1 MKLTFVTN
9 YMTHH
14 QLPFCLEM
22 VKRLGDGFRLVET
35 NVMEDERLHM
45 GWGLDPS
52 AYDFVLRTDEYE
64 GPMKKLVME
73 SDAVI
78 CGGASVY
85 YVLERMD
92 EGKLTF
98 RYHERLYKK
107 GRQQAFAPRG
117 YLKKLKEHTKYR
129 KLPVY
134 LLCAGA
140 YVPADFS
147 LFFSY
152 PGKMRRWGYFPE
164 FIEYSEEELAR
175 PAREETRIL
184 WTGREIAW
192 KHAETA
198 LQAAYLLKEE
208 GISFHLDMIGEGE
221 CRSELEAQRKRYGL
235 EKETGLENFAAPAE
249 VRRRM
254 LESDIYLMTSDY
266 EEGWGAV
273 VNEAMNAGC
282 AVAASHAAGSVP
294 YLIRDTEN
302 GCVYPFGRSSRENAE
317 MLAGIL
323 KILCRKPELRSQLG
337 KAAYETI
344 AAEWN
349 AQTAAERL
357 LEFCTSVLGG
367 EEKSWESGPMSA
379 APKIA
384 PAAGYA
390 HCSGKK

>member
-22 VKRLGDGFRLVET
+22 VKRLGDGFTLVET
-35 NVMEDERLHM
+35 NAMEEERLHM

-64 GPMKKLVME
+64 GRMRQLVMD

-85 YVLERMD
+85 YILERMD
-92 EGKLTF
+92 AGKLTF

-107 GRQQAFAPRG
+107 GRQYAFAPRG
-117 YLKKLKEHTKYR
+117 YLKKWKEHTKYR
-129 KLPVY
+129 KAPVY

-152 PGKMRRWGYFPE
+152 PGKMRKWGYFPE
-164 FIEYSEEELAR
+164 FLEYTEEELKR
-175 PAREETRIL
+175 PEREEVKIL
-184 WTGREIAW
+184 WTGREIGW

-198 LQAAYLLKEE
+198 LQAAYLLKKD
-208 GISFHLDMIGEGE
+208 GIPFHLNLIGEGE
-221 CRSELEAQRKRYGL
+221 CRAALEEQRKRYGL
-235 EKETGLENFAAPAE
+235 EKETELEDFTAPAE
-249 VRRRM
+249 VRRLM
-254 LESDIYLMTSDY
+254 LESDIYLMTSNY

-282 AVAASHAAGSVP
+282 AVAASSAAGSVP
-294 YLIRDTEN
+294 YLLKDTEN
-302 GCVYPFGRSSRENAE
+302 GCVYPFGKSASENAQ

-323 KILCRKPELRSQLG
+323 KILCRDRELRQKLG
-337 KAAYETI
+337 SAAYRTI
-344 AAEWN
+344 ASEWN
-349 AQTAAERL
+349 ARTAGERL
-357 LEFCTSVLGG
+357 LEFCESVLGG

-390 HCSGKK
+390 YCNGKK

>member
-1 MKLTFVTN
+1 MKLTFITN
-9 YMTHH
+9 YLTHH

-22 VKRLGDGFRLVET
+22 AERPGVDFHLITT
-35 NVMEDERLHM
+35 NVMEEERIRM
-45 GWGLDPS
+45 GWALDPS
-52 AYDFVLRTDEYE
+52 KYDFILQTDEYE
-64 GPMKKLVME
+64 GDCRELSMN

-85 YVLERMD
+85 YILERMD
-92 EGKLTF
+92 AGKLTF

-129 KLPVY
+129 KAPVY

-152 PGKMRRWGYFPE
+152 PGKMLRWGYFPE
-164 FIEYSEEELAR
+164 FREYGPEELIR
-175 PAREETRIL
+175 PERSCPELL
-184 WTGREIAW
+184 WTGRMLDW

-198 LQAAYLLKEE
+198 LQAASILKRE
-208 GISFHLDMIGEGE
+208 GVSFHLSMIGEGE
-221 CRSELEAQRKRYGL
+221 GRGELEERRKRYAL
-235 EKETGLENFAAPAE
+235 EEETEIEDFVEPAE

-254 LESDIYLMTSDY
+254 LASDIYLMTSDY

-282 AVAASHAAGSVP
+282 AVAASAAAGCVP

-302 GCVYPFGRSSRENAE
+302 GCVYPFGKRSSENAE
-317 MLAGIL
+317 LLAGIL
-323 KILCRKPELRSQLG
+323 KILCSKKELREKLG
-337 KAAYETI
+337 AAAYRTI
-344 AAEWN
+344 AEEWN
-349 AQTAAERL
+349 AKIASDRL
-357 LEFCTSVLGG
+357 LSFCEAHLSG
-367 EEKSWESGPMSA
+367 ESAGWESGPMSA
-379 APKIA
+379 APMIT
-384 PAAGYA
+384 PAQGYA
-390 HCSGKK
+390 YCSK